1 MVFDD
6 NKKSH
11 RITRWVIGILIFFIV
26 QAVYKKT
33 QSRDRKKRSYIEEQ
47 QYEDNYSVSDL
58 EAKRVRIDETN
69 FTELFEL
76 YVNGNEV
83 FADLMV
89 REVEGTLSTYEVDLL
104 EELSIEIMEKIC
116 DTEKI
121 RLNSTNELFSGIMY
135 FAENG
140 QVLKELSIKNGKLNG
155 RVKSYYDSGEISSNS
170 LWENGKRIS
179 IKCWDLK
186 GNLKDC

>member
-1 MVFDD
+1 M
-6 NKKSH
+6 
-11 RITRWVIGILIFFIV
+11 
-26 QAVYKKT
+26 
-33 QSRDRKKRSYIEEQ
+33 DRKKKSYIEAQ
-47 QYEDNYSVSDL
+47 QYEDNYSESDL

-76 YVNGNEV
+76 YVNDNEV
-83 FADLMV
+83 IADLMV
-89 REVEGTLSTYEVDLL
+89 REEGTLSTYEVDLF
-104 EELSIEIMEKIC
+104 EELSIEMAEKIF

-140 QVLKELSIKNGKLNG
+140 QVLKEFSLKNGKLNG

-179 IKCWDLK
+179 LKCWDLK

>member
-170 LWENGKRIS
+170 LWENGKHIS

>member
-1 MVFDD
+1 
-6 NKKSH
+6 
-11 RITRWVIGILIFFIV
+11 V

-89 REVEGTLSTYEVDLL
+89 REEEGTLSTYEVDLL
-104 EELSIEIMEKIC
+104 EELSIEIMEKIF

-140 QVLKELSIKNGKLNG
+140 QVLKEFSVKNGKLNG

-179 IKCWDLK
+179 KKCWDLK